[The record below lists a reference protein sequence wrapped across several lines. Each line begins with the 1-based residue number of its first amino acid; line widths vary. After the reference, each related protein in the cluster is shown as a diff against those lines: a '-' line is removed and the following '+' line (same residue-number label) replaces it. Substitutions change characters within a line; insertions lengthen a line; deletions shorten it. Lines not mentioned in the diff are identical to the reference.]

1 MSDQGGDDAGETVG
15 DESSSSR
22 VRAPWSRKPPG
33 EDPAEHSTLV
43 GFMSVPVHRRFRLR
57 RSTLLMAVAFVAL
70 GVVLYFNPTQSTSTV
85 TVRGADGNYYQ
96 VPGAVLTAPT
106 TTTTTTT
113 RPPATTTTT
122 STLRSS
128 TTTTNR
134 SSTTTSD
141 DDDVWLQSDPGH
153 RYGRHVAVDHDHSGV
168 VIHYDHHHVLA
179 VAGSVG
185 QRSVGAQPALGR
197 RSASTQSWS
206 WSRSDVD
213 QGYDLAAECGDLIDE
228 LLH

>member
-128 TTTTNR
+128 TTTTIR
-134 SSTTTSD
+134 SSTTTS
-141 DDDVWLQSDPGH
+141 LGSSTTTTLGGSGTSTTTTTSGSSQTPGT
-153 RYGRHVAVDHDHSGV
+153 GT
-168 VIHYDHHHVLA
+168 
-179 VAGSVG
+179 VG
-185 QRSVGAQPALGR
+185 
-197 RSASTQSWS
+197 T
-206 WSRSDVD
+206 SRSTTTTR
-213 QGYDLAAECGDLIDE
+213 ASSSTTTTTTSSP
-228 LLH
+228 